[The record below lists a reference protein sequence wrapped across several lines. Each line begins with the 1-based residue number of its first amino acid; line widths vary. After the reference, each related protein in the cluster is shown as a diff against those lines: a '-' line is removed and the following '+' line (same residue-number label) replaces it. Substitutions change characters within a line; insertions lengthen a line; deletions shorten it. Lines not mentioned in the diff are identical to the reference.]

1 MVQFGMNIY
10 LAIGVAIVMGVA
22 ALLLLTGWT
31 LLKVLLWQRAQKR
44 EAAEV
49 ARKTRRADGRPYPP
63 TAVGVCEG
71 CNRGT
76 QHVYCPP
83 EAGMLCKAC
92 YEAYWP
98 TANANPPAL
107 PN

>member
-1 MVQFGMNIY
+1 MALFGANIY
-10 LAIGVAIVMGVA
+10 LLIGVAIVMGVT

-31 LLKVLLWQRAQKR
+31 LAKVLLWQRAQKR
-44 EAAEV
+44 EAAKV
-49 ARKTRRADGRPYPP
+49 AQKTRRADGKLYPP
-63 TAVGVCEG
+63 KTVGICEG

-83 EAGMLCKAC
+83 ETGLLCAAC

-98 TANANPPAL
+98 TAEANDTPL
-107 PN
+107 PT